1 MFVTCILHR
10 SSISRFEA
18 ASRVWHTLEEPY
30 PPSRCCSDIAMVG
43 YEIATTDTAIAAKH
57 LCAKCRLI
65 VKDAVQTAC
74 GHRYCSPCISPLLS
88 RGPIQ
93 CDVCG
98 STITKPETFR
108 DKFADREILELHVHC
123 VNQPHGCP
131 WEGEL
136 RHRQNHHTKCEF
148 TPISCVHP
156 ECGKKLSVAKLPEHL
171 QNECQYR
178 EETCSYCEQPVVVAR
193 MKEHHEKT
201 CPSYPVNCPKCS
213 KELIRVEL
221 ARHLDPA
228 SVNACE
234 KLITECPFSKVGC
247 QEVKVMNSKERKVHL
262 EKGVVG
268 HTSLLLALFMELS
281 RYIEESLPRLAMG
294 QPGDSVSKLQEL
306 CNKAIMGIDSVVK
319 ELAVFKTKQE
329 DHESRIKKL
338 EQRGGGIGV
347 NGLQSL
353 RISENIDNE
362 AIGDVLRRVA
372 NVEAKGADHEVLVV
386 EAHSAVDELRREVGR
401 LNVKL
406 QESDDIIRRL
416 ERQLE
421 LHDQGTGLRNL
432 AIADLEERL
441 NTLQGTTFDSVLLWK
456 ITNVANKRSEATSGR
471 VTSFYSPCF
480 FTGPHGYKMCARI
493 YLNGDGMGRNH
504 HVSLFFVIM
513 RGEFDALLR
522 WPFRQKVT
530 LMLLD
535 QDNVEHV
542 IDAFRPDPS
551 SSSFQ
556 RPRAEMNI
564 ASGCPLFCS
573 HEQLTQHAYIR
584 DDTMFLKI
592 IVDKPDWA

>member
-1 MFVTCILHR
+1 ST
-10 SSISRFEA
+10 
-18 ASRVWHTLEEPY
+18 
-30 PPSRCCSDIAMVG
+30 DIAMVG

-148 TPISCVHP
+148 NPISCVHP

-213 KELIRVEL
+213 KELIRVEV
-221 ARHLDPA
+221 H
-228 SVNACE
+228 S
-234 KLITECPFSKVGC
+234 TPFTR
-247 QEVKVMNSKERKVHL
+247 EPRL
-262 EKGVVG
+262 EKGRGCENTLEV
-268 HTSLLLALFMELS
+268 L
-281 RYIEESLPRLAMG
+281 
-294 QPGDSVSKLQEL
+294 
-306 CNKAIMGIDSVVK
+306 
-319 ELAVFKTKQE
+319 E

-347 NGLQSL
+347 NGLQSM